1 MSSQIQLPPGLGSET
16 GSTLRDFVERAREV
30 FGERLRAAV
39 LFGSAAEG
47 RLRQQSDVNLILVL
61 RDFSPETAA
70 ELSGALGLARAAVDL
85 HVMFLEEAEIPAAF
99 ECFAQKFGDI
109 LRRHFVVY
117 GADTLAGYEVSRE
130 DEILRTRQV
139 LLNLGLRLRER
150 YTLLASHPDKVAGA
164 IGDAVGPLRTCAAAL
179 CEIEGKPA
187 ESPKEAFAA
196 VVAGLGVSE
205 WHYLPQYFSALREQ
219 GAPSAPAAADVIA
232 HVLALATAL
241 RRRLE
246 SHL

>member
-1 MSSQIQLPPGLGSET
+1 MIQLPPGLASET
-16 GSTLRDFVERAREV
+16 GNVLRDFVERAREV

-61 RDFSPETAA
+61 GEFSPAVAA
-70 ELSGALGLARAAVDL
+70 ELHGALALARAAVDL
-85 HVMFLEEAEIPAAF
+85 QVMFLEEAEIPAAF
-99 ECFAQKFGDI
+99 ACFAQKFGDI
-109 LRRHFVVY
+109 LRRHFVVW
-117 GADTLAGYEVSRE
+117 GEDPFAGYKVIRE

-139 LLNLGLRLRER
+139 LLNLAMRLRER
-150 YTLLASHPDKVAGA
+150 YTLLAQHPDKVAGA
-164 IGDAVGPLRTCAAAL
+164 IADTVGPLRTCAAAL
-179 CEIEGKPA
+179 CGIESRPA

-196 VVAGLGVSE
+196 VVADLSVAE
-205 WHYLPQYFSALREQ
+205 WNYLPQYFSALREQ
-219 GAPSAPAAADVIA
+219 GAPDTPAATEVIA
-232 HVLALATAL
+232 HVLALATAV